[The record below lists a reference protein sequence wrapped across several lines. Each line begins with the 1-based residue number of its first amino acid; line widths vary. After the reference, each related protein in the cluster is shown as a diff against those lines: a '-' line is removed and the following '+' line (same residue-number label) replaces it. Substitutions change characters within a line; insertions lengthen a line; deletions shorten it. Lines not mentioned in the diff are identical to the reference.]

1 MICLKTLLARL
12 TLTAVALSSSITAQ
26 FVDRSVAI
34 VGDQSITAS
43 EVALQARLQAMANG
57 VVYVD
62 SLELREASLS
72 RLIDQRLIA
81 SDIQL
86 TGLPPVSLDERSEAL
101 AQLKTQV
108 FGELDFA
115 SALQEYNVTAEQA
128 LDFFV
133 SQVEFT
139 RYVDFRF
146 RTGLTVADAALREL
160 YTSKY
165 GRVPNRDAPELDE
178 ISAELREELLSVTV
192 ERQLEQHIRQL
203 RADNRVVRLR
213 PIDRA
218 TVAAPGGQL

>member
-1 MICLKTLLARL
+1 MCLKTLLARL
-12 TLTAVALSSSITAQ
+12 TLTAVGLSSLISAQ

-43 EVALQARLQAMANG
+43 EVALQARLQAMTNG
-57 VVYVD
+57 VVYID
-62 SLELREASLS
+62 SLELRDASLS

-81 SDIQL
+81 GDIQL

-108 FGELDFA
+108 FGEIDFEA
-115 SALQEYNVTAEQA
+115 ALKKYNVTAEQA

-133 SQVEFT
+133 RQVEFT

-146 RTGLTVADAALREL
+146 RTGQTVADAALREL

-218 TVAAPGGQL
+218 AVAAPGGQL

>member
-12 TLTAVALSSSITAQ
+12 TLTAVALSSSISAQ

-62 SLELREASLS
+62 SPELRDASLS

-81 SDIQL
+81 GDIQL
-86 TGLPPVSLDERSEAL
+86 TGLPPVSRDERSEVL

-108 FGELDFA
+108 FGELDFE
-115 SALQEYNVTAEQA
+115 SALKKYDVTVEQA
-128 LDFFV
+128 LDFFL

-146 RTGLTVADAALREL
+146 RTGQTVADAAIAEL

-165 GRVPNRDAPELDE
+165 GRVPNRDAPELGE
-178 ISAELREELLSVTV
+178 IRAELREELLSVTV
-192 ERQLEQHIRQL
+192 ERRLEQHIRQL

-218 TVAAPGGQL
+218 AVAKPGGQL

>member
-1 MICLKTLLARL
+1 MCLKTLLARL
-12 TLTAVALSSSITAQ
+12 TLTAVGLSSSISAQ

-43 EVALQARLQAMANG
+43 EVALQARLQAMTNG
-57 VVYVD
+57 VVYID
-62 SLELREASLS
+62 SLELRDASLS

-81 SDIQL
+81 GDIQL

-108 FGELDFA
+108 FGEIDFEA
-115 SALQEYNVTAEQA
+115 ALKKYNVTAEQA

-133 SQVEFT
+133 RQVEFT

-146 RTGLTVADAALREL
+146 RTGQTVADAALREL

-165 GRVPNRDAPELDE
+165 GRVPSRDAPELDE
-178 ISAELREELLSVTV
+178 ISAELREELLSATV
-192 ERQLEQHIRQL
+192 ERRLEQHIRQL

-218 TVAAPGGQL
+218 AVAKLGGQL